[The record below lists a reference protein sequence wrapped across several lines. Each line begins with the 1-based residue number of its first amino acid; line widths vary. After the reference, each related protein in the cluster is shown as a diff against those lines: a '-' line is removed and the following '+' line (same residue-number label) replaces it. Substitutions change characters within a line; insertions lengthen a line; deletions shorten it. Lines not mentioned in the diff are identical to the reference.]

1 MAEFNSNKNKALL
14 WNLMLQGEVFVGV
27 PEKSY
32 EEVKSLF
39 EKEMEVVSK
48 MSTETNLTELNKS
61 VLLELTKK
69 INSLYKS
76 HVSSY
81 VPVTNEDIR
90 DQRTKEFTEH
100 LSIKQKDFNDFI
112 TLKKPSDIKFADAID
127 TPIEDNIDDI
137 LENMMLQ
144 REKDMNKV
152 ISTHNPELATK
163 WIKEASPIQ
172 DKIAFSKTPKEVRFV
187 EPEKK
192 SVDILGFLGKSTH
205 TSVALLHE
213 MKKMHMDCIDKLNIC
228 IKQLEE
234 SNHL

>member
-1 MAEFNSNKNKALL
+1 MTEFNSNKNKALL

-27 PEKSY
+27 PEESY
-32 EEVKSLF
+32 EKVKSLF

-48 MSTETNLTELNKS
+48 MSTDTNLTELNKTL
-61 VLLELTKK
+61 LLELTKK

-76 HVSSY
+76 Y
-81 VPVTNEDIR
+81 VPVTNKDIR
-90 DQRTKEFTEH
+90 DQRTREFTEQ
-100 LSIKQKDFNDFI
+100 LSTKQKDFDDFI
-112 TLKKPSDIKFADAID
+112 TLKKPSDIEFADAID

-137 LENMMLQ
+137 LEDMMLQ

-172 DKIAFSKTPKEVRFV
+172 DKNTSSKTPKEVRFV